1 MILNQTHRRCWQY
14 LSPQGMELVT
24 LKMDL
29 LGKFGKIERDDFVK
43 ILVSFSNENTKR
55 KN

>member
-14 LSPQGMELVT
+14 LSPQDMQLVT

-29 LGKFGKIERDDFVK
+29 LGKFGKRERNDFVK
-43 ILVSFSNENTKR
+43 ILMSNENTKR